1 MTENITPS
9 ASPPRKSLLKRI
21 PIKPDIFK
29 QYGILFAFA
38 FIFII
43 LSILTETVA
52 TKRNILN
59 VLDQASQVGL
69 ASLGVT
75 VTIIGGGFDLSIGS
89 VYAATGSTAAFI
101 AKLGFPELGIF
112 AGIFL
117 GFLIGSINGL
127 LITKLR
133 INSFVATLAS
143 GQIIRGIAYVLTN
156 GLLIQIEDPGF
167 AVIGREYFL
176 GMKIPVYFFF
186 AFAIIIWF
194 LLSKTAFG
202 RYVYAIGGNEEA
214 ARLSGVR
221 TDLVRTMTFAISGL
235 AAGIA
240 GVIGASRISTGQANV
255 GDALTLSAIAAVV
268 IGGTS
273 ILGGEGAVWRT
284 IVGVLLLQLMS
295 NGMNMLNIPPFYQ
308 VVVQGA
314 VILFAV
320 TMDAIRQRSSRS
332 T

>member
-1 MTENITPS
+1 
-9 ASPPRKSLLKRI
+9 LGY
-21 PIKPDIFK
+21 PIAGVGV
-29 QYGILFAFA
+29 GIL
-38 FIFII
+38 
-43 LSILTETVA
+43 
-52 TKRNILN
+52 
-59 VLDQASQVGL
+59 
-69 ASLGVT
+69 
-75 VTIIGGGFDLSIGS
+75 
-89 VYAATGSTAAFI
+89 
-101 AKLGFPELGIF
+101 
-112 AGIFL
+112 L
-117 GFLIGSINGL
+117 GFLIGTMNGL

-156 GLLIQIEDPGF
+156 GLLIQIKDPRF
-167 AVIGREYFL
+167 AVIGKNYFL
-176 GMKIPVYFFF
+176 GIKIPVYIFF
-186 AFAIIIWF
+186 AFAIVIWF
-194 LLSKTAFG
+194 LLSKTSFG

-214 ARLSGVR
+214 TRLSGVR
-221 TDLVRTMTFAISGL
+221 TDLVRTLTFSISGL

-255 GDALTLSAIAAVV
+255 GDSLTLAAIAAVV

-284 IVGVLLLQLMS
+284 LIGVLLLQLIS

-320 TMDAIRQRSSRS
+320 TMDAIRQRGSHS
-332 T
+332 